1 MKTTSQHTAATKQ
14 AKGKSSTFFSPQ
26 VPVIQKQGAKKHA
39 PEELAQ
45 LTNPAH
51 ILQSLRRMEA
61 EKEAKVLA
69 WLNENLQNYNT
80 MDGHDLLALI
90 KRQVPVASQLP
101 DFRLKALVTQTARSK
116 NINPP
121 IYRPQTPPRKSSGPN
136 LRGLTKFKFKI
147 GATEWNVELPSSIT
161 MSLPVELRNAFDI
174 KFELKA
180 TSSGEFSFTI
190 ILDSFEHIK
199 IEAGTKVSLNKNT
212 VESGVTISSKNQVCR
227 ARNPFL
233 AKEAIKNK
241 GEKLTKAINELQNPT
256 TSKEGEKEKSDLQK
270 VSDIASAIG
279 NIYGEVS
286 KLKAS
291 CKPVTSVFGR
301 FGTTFPMDREK
312 AREDRQGSSV
322 GLTVGVRF

>member
-1 MKTTSQHTAATKQ
+1 MKTTSQHTATTKQ
-14 AKGKSSTFFSPQ
+14 PKGKSKTFFSPQ
-26 VPVIQKQGAKKHA
+26 APVVQRQGNKRYSS
-39 PEELAQ
+39 EELAR
-45 LTNPAH
+45 LTDPAY
-51 ILQSLRRMEA
+51 IRQSLSRMEA

-69 WLNENLQNYNT
+69 WLTENLQNYHT

-136 LRGLTKFKFKI
+136 LSGLTKFKFKI
-147 GATEWNVELPSSIT
+147 GATEWNVELPSSIK

-199 IEAGTKVSLNKNT
+199 IEAGTKVSLSKNT
-212 VESGVTISSKNQVCR
+212 VESGLTISSKDQVCR

-233 AKEAIKNK
+233 AKEAIKKK
-241 GEKLTKAINELQNPT
+241 GKKLTKAINELQNPT
-256 TSKEGEKEKSDLQK
+256 PPKEGEEEKSDLQK
-270 VSDIASAIG
+270 VSDVASTIG
-279 NIYGEVS
+279 DIYGEVS

-291 CKPVTSVFGR
+291 CKPVPSVFGR
-301 FGTTFPMDREK
+301 FGTTFPMDGEK
-312 AREDRQGSSV
+312 AREDRQDSRIEVKV
-322 GLTVGVRF
+322 GLRF